1 MNRRKKRTDRD
12 AENCVP
18 VGSILWRLSCEQ
30 NSDHFAAVLR
40 SVDADRSTDD
50 PSYCRVAHIFRCAG
64 WFSAAGKRFLPRG
77 ARHHQWHR
85 DGYISP
91 NAPITVRQWAVMLCR
106 AYGAEIHGENWRERS
121 QNCVETAYAHGWLN
135 ETAVQAP
142 DTRLCRSSLLE
153 GGLRTAGVPVY
164 DACLFPGNDSLSVSE
179 NIMRVGRKLSLCA
192 EGASASESVTRG
204 EAAQLLYAVL
214 TRELTVE
221 TPPAP
226 VPMEN
231 LAGVNINEYLLAL
244 RQVPELILAAF
255 QDQVWTYTIDYDYL
269 AELGKQ
275 RGISCVGCTS
285 YGSKRIYVS
294 EAASTLHEFGHFLD
308 GQLGFPAEHE
318 RLYLAEAQNSGLR
331 DYAKSNSREYFA
343 DFFACYIRYRGN
355 EKVMETLQKNAPET
369 YHYMKQLE
377 TSDWIP
383 DNRPS

>member
-1 MNRRKKRTDRD
+1 MNKIQIILRRF
-12 AENCVP
+12 C
-18 VGSILWRLSCEQ
+18 
-30 NSDHFAAVLR
+30 AVLMLTAALTIPAPAASPTFSDVPEGSALQE
-40 SVDADRSTDD
+40 SVSCLVERGIPNGTGTDT
-50 PSYCRVAHIFRCAG
+50 F
-64 WFSAAGKRFLPRG
+64 
-77 ARHHQWHR
+77 
-85 DGYISP
+85 SP
-91 NAPITVRQWAVMLCR
+91 NAPITVRQWTVMLCR
-106 AYGAEIHGENWRERS
+106 AYGAEIHGGNWRERS

-153 GGLRTAGVPVY
+153 SGLRTAGVPVY
-164 DACLFPGNDSLSVSE
+164 DACLFPGNESLSVSE

-192 EGASASESVTRG
+192 EGASAAESVTRG

-214 TRELTVE
+214 TRELTAE
-221 TPPAP
+221 TPPTP
-226 VPMEN
+226 VPMED

-244 RQVPELILAAF
+244 RQVPELILAVF

-318 RLYLAEAQNSGLR
+318 QLYLAEAQNSGLR
-331 DYAKSNSREYFA
+331 DYAKTNAREYFA
-343 DFFACYIRYRGN
+343 DCFAYWIAYSGN
-355 EKVMETLQKNAPET
+355 GKRMEAFRNAAPQTWAYFEALEKNNW
-369 YHYMKQLE
+369 
-377 TSDWIP
+377 SG
-383 DNRPS
+383 

>member
-1 MNRRKKRTDRD
+1 MNKIQIILRQSCAALMLIAALTIPALAASPTFSDVPDGSALQESVSCLVERGITNGTGTDT
-12 AENCVP
+12 
-18 VGSILWRLSCEQ
+18 
-30 NSDHFAAVLR
+30 F
-40 SVDADRSTDD
+40 
-50 PSYCRVAHIFRCAG
+50 
-64 WFSAAGKRFLPRG
+64 
-77 ARHHQWHR
+77 
-85 DGYISP
+85 SP

-153 GGLRTAGVPVY
+153 SGLRTAGVPVY

-369 YHYMKQLE
+369 YRYMKQLE
-377 TSDWIP
+377 TSGWIP

>member
-1 MNRRKKRTDRD
+1 
-12 AENCVP
+12 
-18 VGSILWRLSCEQ
+18 
-30 NSDHFAAVLR
+30 
-40 SVDADRSTDD
+40 
-50 PSYCRVAHIFRCAG
+50 
-64 WFSAAGKRFLPRG
+64 
-77 ARHHQWHR
+77 
-85 DGYISP
+85 
-91 NAPITVRQWAVMLCR
+91 
-106 AYGAEIHGENWRERS
+106 
-121 QNCVETAYAHGWLN
+121 
-135 ETAVQAP
+135 
-142 DTRLCRSSLLE
+142 
-153 GGLRTAGVPVY
+153 
-164 DACLFPGNDSLSVSE
+164 
-179 NIMRVGRKLSLCA
+179 MRVGRKLSLCA

-231 LAGVNINEYLLAL
+231 LAGVNINDYLLAL

-331 DYAKSNSREYFA
+331 DYAKTNAGEYFA
-343 DFFACYIRYRGN
+343 DCFDYWVAYSGN
-355 EKVMETLQKNAPET
+355 EKRMETFRNAAPQT
-369 YHYMKQLE
+369 WAYMKKLA
-377 TSDWIP
+377 TNNWGA
-383 DNRPS
+383 

>member
-1 MNRRKKRTDRD
+1 MNKIQIILRRFCT
-12 AENCVP
+12 A
-18 VGSILWRLSCEQ
+18 LMLT
-30 NSDHFAAVLR
+30 AVLTIPALAASPTFSDVPEGSALQE
-40 SVDADRSTDD
+40 SVSCLVERGITNGTGTDT
-50 PSYCRVAHIFRCAG
+50 F
-64 WFSAAGKRFLPRG
+64 
-77 ARHHQWHR
+77 
-85 DGYISP
+85 SP

-106 AYGAEIHGENWRERS
+106 AYGAEIHGENWRNQS

-153 GGLRTAGVPVY
+153 SGLRTAGVPVY
-164 DACLFPGNDSLSVSE
+164 DACLFPGNESLSVSE

-192 EGASASESVTRG
+192 EGASAAESATRG

-221 TPPAP
+221 APPAP

-231 LAGVNINEYLLAL
+231 LAGVNINDYLLAL

-343 DFFACYIRYRGN
+343 DFFACYIRSLGSEDAARRLR
-355 EKVMETLQKNAPET
+355 ENAPQT
-369 YHYMKQLE
+369 YGYLE
-377 TSDWIP
+377 RMEANGWHAD
-383 DNRPS
+383 DQRR